1 MEIKLYTQPNCPFCD
16 LMKSMLDE
24 KNLKYE
30 TINIKENPAALAF
43 MKEQGHRV
51 VPQLYVDDI
60 HINKKTNTQE
70 YTSGELYDIIAD
82 VLDQKDWPWADSG
95 IEQGM

>member
-1 MEIKLYTQPNCPFCD
+1 MTILIYTQPNCHFCD

-30 TINIKENPAALAF
+30 TINIKEDPSALAF
-43 MKEQGHRV
+43 MKEQGHKA
-51 VPQLYVDDI
+51 VPQLYVGDV
-60 HINKKTNTQE
+60 HINKKSNTQE
-70 YTSGELYDIIAD
+70 YTSAELHGIIAD
-82 VLDQKDWPWADSG
+82 VLDQQDWPWADSG

>member
-1 MEIKLYTQPNCPFCD
+1 MSIRLYTQPLCPFCD

-24 KNLKYE
+24 TNLKYD
-30 TINIKENPAALAF
+30 TINIKEDPSALAF
-43 MKEQGHRV
+43 MKEQGHKV
-51 VPQLYVDDI
+51 VPQLYVNNI

-70 YTSGELYDIIAD
+70 YTSAELHGIIAD
-82 VLDQKDWPWADSG
+82 VLDHQDWPWTDSG

>member
-1 MEIKLYTQPNCPFCD
+1 MNIKLYTQPKCPFCD

-24 KNLKYE
+24 KNVKYE
-30 TINIKENPAALAF
+30 TVNIQQDPAALAF

-51 VPQLYVDDI
+51 VPQLYVGDV
-60 HINKKTNTQE
+60 HINTKSNTQE

-82 VLDQKDWPWADSG
+82 VLDQQDWPWADSG
-95 IEQGM
+95 IEQGI